1 MKIECRSF
9 GFKNGADAQG
19 DFVFDVRCLPNPFYI
34 DNLKH
39 KTGLDK
45 PVRDYIL
52 ADEGAQEYLKKVID
66 MLLFVISIKEKYGIE
81 KLTVAFGCTG
91 GHHRSV
97 TFAVE
102 VSEFLKQKGY
112 DAYSFHRDINI
123 ED

>member
-9 GFKNGADAQG
+9 GFKNGADAQS

>member
-9 GFKNGADAQG
+9 GFKNGADSA

-34 DNLKH
+34 EELKH

-52 ADEGAQEYLKKVID
+52 NFEESREYFKKIFDLV
-66 MLLFVISIKEKYGIE
+66 LFVLPFKKKQGKEKV
-81 KLTVAFGCTG
+81 TVSFGCTG

-97 TFAVE
+97 TFALLLCDE
-102 VSEFLKQKGY
+102 LKKAGY
-112 DAYSFHRDINI
+112 SAECFHRDIKI
-123 ED
+123 KD

>member
-9 GFKNGADAQG
+9 GFKNGADSA

-34 DNLKH
+34 EELKN

-52 ADEGAQEYLKKVID
+52 NFEESREYLKKIFDLV
-66 MLLFVISIKEKYGIE
+66 LFVLPFKEKQGKE
-81 KLTVAFGCTG
+81 KVTVSFGCTG

-97 TFAVE
+97 TFALLLCDE
-102 VSEFLKQKGY
+102 LKKAGY
-112 DAYSFHRDINI
+112 SAECFHRDIKI
-123 ED
+123 KD